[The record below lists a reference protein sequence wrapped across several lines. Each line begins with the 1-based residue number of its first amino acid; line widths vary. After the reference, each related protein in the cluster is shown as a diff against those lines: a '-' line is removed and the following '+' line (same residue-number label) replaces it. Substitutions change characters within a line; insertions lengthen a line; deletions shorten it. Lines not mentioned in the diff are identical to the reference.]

1 MMRPLT
7 IKIGDLE
14 VGLRPVPYLVAY
26 GYAECWNED
35 PVARPMLALTFLGEA
50 LDHPDVPE
58 RELAEVRLTYA
69 QRVADWLLSH
79 GVSVQVAVR
88 FAYRAIS
95 ESFKAI
101 PTPPTRRQVEA
112 AEGFSPA
119 TSGGPGPAASPS
131 PTAGAETPSGS

>member
-79 GVSVQVAVR
+79 GVSVQVAVSVVSR
-88 FAYRAIS
+88 NAHNANGVS
-95 ESFKAI
+95 GQKGSAEAQL
-101 PTPPTRRQVEA
+101 RQ
-112 AEGFSPA
+112 GH
-119 TSGGPGPAASPS
+119 GHHASPVPS
-131 PTAGAETPSGS
+131 ANTRGRRGAGA